1 MILSMSSFHTFVV
14 EKTLESPLDSKEI
27 KPVNPKGNQQWMFI
41 GRTDAE
47 TEPPILWPPDAK
59 GRLTGKDPDAWKDWR
74 QEEKGM
80 IEDDM
85 VGCYH
90 WLNRHEFEQ
99 TPGNGEGQGG
109 LACCSPMDC
118 KESDITERLNS
129 NNKTITWTRL
139 SEKRTFENM
148 KNI

>member
-1 MILSMSSFHTFVV
+1 MSSFHTFVL

-47 TEPPILWPPDAK
+47 TEAPILWPPEAK
-59 GRLTGKDPDAWKDWR
+59 GRLNGKDPDAWKDWR

-80 IEDDM
+80 TEDDM

-99 TPGNGEGQGG
+99 TPGNGEGQVG
-109 LACCSPMDC
+109 LACCSQWDC
-118 KESDITERLNS
+118 EELDMTERLNS

-139 SEKRTFENM
+139 SEKRTFENL